1 MIVSSINFPSKKK
14 KSHWI
19 SHNGDSSKSESES
32 ELKSKSGFA
41 PRTLFIVFLITIRM
55 VMQAYYL
62 CDYSCLTHTFDSSVD
77 SADIMIGIVDGN
89 IMNLIRLDSTRFDS
103 IRFDR
108 KILY

>member
-1 MIVSSINFPSKKK
+1 MIVSSINFPSKPI
-14 KSHWI
+14 KSHGI
-19 SHNGDSSKSESES
+19 SNNGDSSKSKSESES
-32 ELKSKSGFA
+32 ESKSGLA
-41 PRTLFIVFLITIRM
+41 PRTLFIIIFYCNPDDNTRIVSLLLFL
-55 VMQAYYL
+55 
-62 CDYSCLTHTFDSSVD
+62 SNHTFDSSVD